1 MGKTRRVYTAEFKR
15 EAVRLVE
22 SSGKPVTEVA
32 RELGIGYSCLLRWRQ
47 QLGED
52 GENAFPGH
60 GRMTPEQERI
70 RELERENLVLR
81 QERDILKDAIRIFSH
96 PKA

>member
-1 MGKTRRVYTAEFKR
+1 MAKSRRVYTAEFKR

-32 RELGIGYSCLLRWRQ
+32 RELGIGHSCLLRWRQ
-47 QLGED
+47 QLSED
-52 GENAFPGH
+52 GEHAFPGQ
-60 GRMTPEQERI
+60 GRMKPEQERI